1 MSSIMDSG
9 EAKPKLFTGKRK
21 TEFNIYDSSD
31 PSLFETNNL
40 TKDATKNLISP
51 DNVRRGMASQL
62 GM

>member
-21 TEFNIYDSSD
+21 TEFNIYDNSD

-40 TKDATKNLISP
+40 PKHTAKNLISP

>member
-21 TEFNIYDSSD
+21 TEFNIYDSND
-31 PSLFETNNL
+31 LSLFETNNL
-40 TKDATKNLISP
+40 TKEATANLISP
-51 DNVRRGMASQL
+51 DNVRRGKASQL